1 MSTVAQHLITAQEF
15 WLSPT
20 TSTAREL
27 VRGEVVE
34 SMPPGGHHG
43 SIAVAVAMLL
53 RIWAQ
58 RSGGGYVGV
67 EAGYVLA
74 HDPDTVRGP
83 DVSYVRAD
91 HIPAF
96 GVPEGFWTLPP
107 DLAVEIVSPSETADE
122 VRAKVRD
129 FLAAGTPLVWTIYP
143 RTREVI
149 VHTPDGLARTY
160 SREDV
165 LADPDVLPGF
175 SCSVA
180 ELFA

>member
-1 MSTVAQHLITAQEF
+1 MLAQIE
-15 WLSPT
+15 SP
-20 TSTAREL
+20 
-27 VRGEVVE
+27 
-34 SMPPGGHHG
+34 H
-43 SIAVAVAMLL
+43 
-53 RIWAQ
+53 
-58 RSGGGYVGV
+58 
-67 EAGYVLA
+67 
-74 HDPDTVRGP
+74 
-83 DVSYVRAD
+83 
-91 HIPAF
+91 PAF
-96 GVPEGFWTLPP
+96 PKAFGPCPQ

-149 VHTPDGLARTY
+149 VHTPDGLARTC
-160 SREDV
+160 SGEDV